1 MLKEKIFLTN
11 LINMGNFNE
20 WMAHIYS
27 ELGYPKETI
36 DLYLRNT
43 KTQNNEKLSGELSAR
58 KSIRI
63 EKRNDYQILCLRSGR
78 NN

>member
-1 MLKEKIFLTN
+1 
-11 LINMGNFNE
+11 MGNFNQ
-20 WMAHIYS
+20 WMAYIYS

-36 DLYLRNT
+36 DLYLRNS
-43 KTQNNEKLSGELSAR
+43 KQENNEKVSTELHSR

-63 EKRNDYQILCLRSGR
+63 EKRNDYQVLCLRPGR